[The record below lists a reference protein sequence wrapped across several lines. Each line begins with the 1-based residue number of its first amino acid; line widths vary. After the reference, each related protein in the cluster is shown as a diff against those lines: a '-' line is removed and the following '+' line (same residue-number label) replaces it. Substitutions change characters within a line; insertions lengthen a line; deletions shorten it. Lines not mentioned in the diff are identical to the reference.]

1 MSDLAVMSEIWW
13 ILEAIGDGKFPY
25 GLTIRKG
32 EDTLLRLKAQ
42 DRWPVGKGN
51 IFCLRDEG
59 EIESVSGEEIERVPV
74 ISLRRFGKRLSVVLD
89 RPKYKRCEFLFL
101 KKRYKTREGEYE
113 QIFWRTQQALKE
125 RRPRVKLTAQG
136 SRFLHVIIDVKE
148 RYPWKLKGCKVTRE
162 RLPAGDYA
170 LKEREALLAVVERK
184 TFDNLVGDFG
194 NLAILHQQLGEL
206 EAYEYGAM
214 VVEASYSD
222 FLNPTKLRFYSPTFA
237 AKAIAELFALH
248 PRLNIVFAGSRK
260 LANEWVLRFFSAI
273 QSHER
278 DTSPPMVREA
288 VAAYNVQAP
297 FKGGSY
303 YEVRMR
309 IEDMP
314 PKFTLSMLRES
325 CKNIP
330 QAVIRR
336 ALADLKKEGKLVS
349 HPQGIKSFWEKVVE
363 RSDIN

>member
-1 MSDLAVMSEIWW
+1 MSEIWW
-13 ILEAIGDGKFPY
+13 ILEAVGDKKFPY
-25 GLTIRKG
+25 RLTIKKKN
-32 EDTLLRLKAQ
+32 DTLLRLKAQ

-59 EIESVSGEEIERVPV
+59 GIESLSGEESERIPV

-101 KKRYKTREGEYE
+101 KKRYKTRDGEYE

-125 RRPRVKLTAQG
+125 RKPKVKLTAQG
-136 SRFLHVIIDVKE
+136 NASLHLIIDINE
-148 RYPWKLKGCKVTRE
+148 RYPWKLKGSKVTRE

-170 LKEREALLAVVERK
+170 LKGGEGLLAVVERK
-184 TFDNLVGDFG
+184 TFENLLGDFG

-206 EAYEYGAM
+206 EAYEYAGM
-214 VVEASYSD
+214 VIEASYSD

-248 PRLNIVFAGSRK
+248 PRLNIVFAGNRK

-278 DTSPPMVREA
+278 ETSPSMVREA
-288 VAAYNVQAP
+288 VAAYNVQPP
-297 FKGGSY
+297 FQGGNY
-303 YEVRMR
+303 YEVRKR

-314 PKFTLSMLRES
+314 PKFTISMLRGS
-325 CKNIP
+325 CKDIP
-330 QAVIRR
+330 TTVMRR
-336 ALADLKKEGKLVS
+336 ALADLKKEGRLIS
-349 HPQGIKSFWEKVVE
+349 HPQGIKSYWEKVE
-363 RSDIN
+363 KTSGLA